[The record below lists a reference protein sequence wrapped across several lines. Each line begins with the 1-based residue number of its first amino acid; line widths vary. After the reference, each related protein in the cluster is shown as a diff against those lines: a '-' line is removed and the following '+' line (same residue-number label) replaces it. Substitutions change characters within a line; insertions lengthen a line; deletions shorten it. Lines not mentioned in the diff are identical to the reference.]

1 MNNTPHS
8 DPRLSEIEGKVEEI
22 WNRVLKVPAGMQ
34 DATFFELNGESIS
47 AVRIVSWIEE
57 ELGILVDVGDIFE
70 EDPNLREFSRTVVA
84 KAKTSSSL

>member
-1 MNNTPHS
+1 MNAPNTE
-8 DPRLSEIEGKVEEI
+8 PRLSVIEGKVEEI
-22 WNRVLKVPAGMQ
+22 WKHVLKVPAGMQ

-70 EDPNLREFSRTVVA
+70 EDPNLREFARSVAA
-84 KAKTSSSL
+84 KAATSSLP